1 MSPLLDGGYAPL
13 SLAEPAA
20 QTLIRP
26 SPDGSP
32 SGAARAMSRAAAARN
47 VSKGLAC
54 SGTRKSG
61 MRRWFPRFR
70 AVLLDDDRQVAAVSS
85 LARAEEI
92 AGLLRVILRAEW
104 RADVEEVLRSDD
116 AELVDQVAALLE
128 RIDPAKRIRLHGTG
142 IRWW

>member
-1 MSPLLDGGYAPL
+1 
-13 SLAEPAA
+13 
-20 QTLIRP
+20 
-26 SPDGSP
+26 
-32 SGAARAMSRAAAARN
+32 
-47 VSKGLAC
+47 
-54 SGTRKSG
+54 